1 MPSGATCYIRE
12 HFVLTIRQPTGASGG
27 IEWARNDMGSSD
39 SAGDSTSAPHPTPA
53 GHNDGRW
60 RLLIAELGAEIAHP
74 LTAALERIHALTSS
88 GRIDRAA
95 LRALRDEVAAA
106 RQVGMT
112 AQLLARFANRQ
123 LQQSRERVALA
134 DSLQSVL
141 THRKRE
147 TETRGIALQPTLT
160 PAEVIADASL
170 AFSLLNT
177 LLDWALVH
185 ARSRI
190 DFMLDMHGR
199 KSRVALICRFE
210 LPTPPAAAGG
220 VGTAEPRALD
230 SLTWRLLEQTAA
242 AMNLGLS
249 RAQVGRAVAVHLE
262 FALAAPSDLDGRTL
276 VDLDEGFDST
286 INSKPL
292 AGSHVLVVTSRRE
305 VRTRVRDAIR
315 NMGLLVD
322 LVGSIE
328 EAVDFCRDGLPHAL
342 IIEGILHGERC
353 DRLCAE
359 IRAEVPGFPFIDIV
373 EQGTEFS
380 VSDADRNPRAWVGQ
394 EAIESALPPVLTFE
408 LSRTL

>member
-1 MPSGATCYIRE
+1 MSSGATCYIRE

-39 SAGDSTSAPHPTPA
+39 SAGDSTSAPHSTPA
-53 GHNDGRW
+53 GHDDGRW

-95 LRALRDEVAAA
+95 LRALRDEVATA

-160 PAEVIADASL
+160 PAEVIVDASL

-190 DFMLDMHGR
+190 DFILDMHGS

-210 LPTPPAAAGG
+210 LPPAAGSG
-220 VGTAEPRALD
+220 VGPAEPHPLD

-242 AMNLGLS
+242 AMNLDLS
-249 RAQVGRAVAVHLE
+249 RVQVDQAVAVHLE
-262 FALAAPSDLDGRTL
+262 FALATQSDLDGRPL

-292 AGSHVLVVTSRRE
+292 AGSHVLVVASRRE

-353 DRLCAE
+353 DRLCSE

-373 EQGTEFS
+373 EQGAEFS

-394 EAIESALPPVLTFE
+394 DAIESGLPPVLTFE